1 MKAIHWTVLISLNT
15 IWTLAVMFDQIP
27 NRGSILLVTL
37 FLLALTALAG
47 LVAFLTA
54 ITGR

>member
-15 IWTLAVMFDQIP
+15 LWTLAVMFDQIP
-27 NRGSILLVTL
+27 NRGSIPLVTL

-54 ITGR
+54 VTGR